1 MDEYMK
7 IAVEEAR
14 SGIEKHEGGPF
25 GAVIVLNG
33 KIIGKGHNQVISHG
47 DPTCHGE
54 IQAIKN
60 ACTVIGSHDLT
71 GCVIYTTGY
80 PCPMCLGAIRWANIE
95 KVFYGCNVEDT
106 EKIGFRDKKFYC
118 DPDGQELHIEEIGR
132 EDCLKLYDQY
142 MADSENKNY

>member
-7 IAVEEAR
+7 LAVEEAR
-14 SGIEKHEGGPF
+14 QGIEKHEGGPF

-33 KIIGKGHNQVISHG
+33 RVIGKGHNQVIAHG

-54 IQAIKN
+54 IQAIRN
-60 ACTVIGSHDLT
+60 ACTVIGSYDLT

-106 EKIGFRDKKFYC
+106 EKIGFRDKKFYG
-118 DPDGQELHIEEIGR
+118 DPDGKELRIEEVGR
-132 EDCLKLYDQY
+132 EDCLDLYAQY